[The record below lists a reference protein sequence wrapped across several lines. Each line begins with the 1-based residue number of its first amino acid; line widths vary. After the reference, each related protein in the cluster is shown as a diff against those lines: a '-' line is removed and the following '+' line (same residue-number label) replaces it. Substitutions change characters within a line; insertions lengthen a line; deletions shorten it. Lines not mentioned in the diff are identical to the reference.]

1 MNYKIHNGRLK
12 IAEADETGF
21 PLGAYVPP
29 PVVGENKIP
38 VPNGYEVVNGFL
50 VNAWTVKDAPV
61 LNGDETQIESDKDAF
76 KELESIDAS
85 KMTNDQKSSLIS
97 KIANI
102 LKTII

>member
-29 PVVGENKIP
+29 PVVGANKIP